1 MWSAKTKE
9 ERRTGIRQSFKYYQ
23 KRKKDKALN
32 VSIFLIISEQMVLIL
47 SLPMVDNLFMFWG
60 QNSSKRKITKRKKN
74 FSVESRFYLVKLN
87 KFSLMF
93 SDKLKILILKIIF
106 NTDLLFNYNL

>member
-1 MWSAKTKE
+1 
-9 ERRTGIRQSFKYYQ
+9 
-23 KRKKDKALN
+23 
-32 VSIFLIISEQMVLIL
+32 
-47 SLPMVDNLFMFWG
+47 MVDNLFMFWG

-106 NTDLLFNYNL
+106 NTGLLFYNNLTPIHVLK